1 MGQIKNWKKMQ
12 PKNFRLL
19 ANLKIVK
26 RSYYYMNRKILVML
40 SILASFHLLHAK
52 TNRIGTL
59 QENFLQSAT
68 PDRIREQ
75 ILFLRRSVS
84 KIEVSDAQKKLI
96 KEKLKKIYK
105 PEFVETWVEAA
116 LIPGTPLPTA
126 AESAAEPQ
134 GPSAPKA
141 PGAPEAPA
149 APGAPTAPSAPGFPG
164 GEVPVVPEQEKPSVI
179 IKKPMVQDLTPD
191 QLKALSDAVK
201 ADSDAVIVEAI
212 KQLAMTQLS
221 EKYVKEIVAALQS
234 AVKSAEFK
242 NKKVL
247 RESTAK
253 DGSFEKLV
261 SEIKDAQRSGELYDD
276 LEAPTGKFIN
286 KLAQLFQSFM
296 LNPQSNMPDM
306 SGQLFNV
313 LFNIAFSQRPIVAKP
328 AEGAQII
335 SDSQVTN
342 MLDSLIGKIK
352 SDSGFAAT
360 KGQKE
365 ESTVASLSQ
374 DYLKLFLRDL
384 RRLLIHSKF
393 LKIADKDGKFGGK
406 GTILADDGLLNI
418 LMSEDPNMFNY
429 RRFRGALIDQMY
441 FDSSR
446 LEEFLKEN
454 DNEMAL
460 KAMLS
465 DHARRLRAIVVAIG
479 EYLNKKLGIIKS
491 VRDLKATLKA
501 SLAGA
506 TFRDDIEKKQIT
518 DLIQTL
524 ETKPDAVVVGKGL
537 QALGVQTSIISDIKK
552 MINAES
558 KKFDVQAKA
567 TEILTRAKEAAQKGK
582 VDALLSETLK
592 PLLNPFQANALGGV
606 DRTVDSA
613 YSVLIALLGKPA
625 LEKIVKLKEFYNWIY
640 EYGLL
645 MLLFKNLSAE
655 TKGMKPQDMLDR
667 LYASLNAMNTG
678 EIKSNIVYF
687 SVITNPLYRPMIEAG
702 LYKGKL
708 DGIIENIKKYDLAG
722 LRDSVTQF
730 VAQAKIGVE
739 GSADFASLLSSTIEL
754 LKKTMVD
761 EIMRQLQVLNSG
773 SGGYQLEGLTLK
785 GKEAGRNAL
794 IYDALKTVFKNQE
807 SAIRAG
813 LDQLDVDSLKK
824 ENSVS
829 IKMTRDRLDSTKE
842 SELKKLNGA
851 QKSTITEAVQTYLIS
866 VADRLERL
874 KKSIQKIEVAP
885 AGEQVTGVPTAPGA
899 PEAPS
904 APEAPTAPGAPEA
917 PPAPPI

>member
-1 MGQIKNWKKMQ
+1 
-12 PKNFRLL
+12 
-19 ANLKIVK
+19 
-26 RSYYYMNRKILVML
+26 ML
-40 SILASFHLLHAK
+40 SILASFPLLHASRVGKIPDSLLK
-52 TNRIGTL
+52 TG
-59 QENFLQSAT
+59 T
-68 PDRIREQ
+68 PDEIRQ
-75 ILFLRRSVS
+75 RILFLRRSVS
-84 KIEVSDAQKKLI
+84 RFEVSDEQKKLI
-96 KEKLKKIYK
+96 KEKLRKVYR
-105 PEFVETWVEAA
+105 PELVETWVEAA
-116 LIPGTPLPTA
+116 LIPGKELPIA
-126 AESAAEPQ
+126 PESAAEPQ
-134 GPSAPKA
+134 GPLAPAA
-141 PGAPEAPA
+141 PGAPEAPS
-149 APGAPTAPSAPGFPG
+149 APGAPGAPEAPSAPGLPG
-164 GEVPVVPEQEKPSVI
+164 EGPAISEPEKPAFT

-221 EKYVKEIVAALQS
+221 EKYVKEITAALQS

-242 NKKVL
+242 NKKAL
-247 RESTAK
+247 RESVAK
-253 DGSFEKLV
+253 DGSFEKYV
-261 SEIKDAQRSGELYDD
+261 SELRDAQRSGELYDD
-276 LEAPTGKFIN
+276 LEAPSGKFIS
-286 KLAQLFQSFM
+286 KLAQLFQSYM

-306 SGQLFNV
+306 SGHLFNI

-342 MLDSLIGKIK
+342 MLDSLVAKIK
-352 SDSGFAAT
+352 ADSGFAAS

-365 ESTVASLSQ
+365 ESAVASLSQ

-418 LMSEDPNMFNY
+418 LTSEDPNMFNY

-454 DNEMAL
+454 DNEAAL
-460 KAMLS
+460 KAMLG

-479 EYLNKKLGIIKS
+479 EYLNKRLATIRS

-501 SLAGA
+501 SLDGA
-506 TFRDDIEKKQIT
+506 TFRDDIEKKQVT
-518 DLIQTL
+518 DLMENL
-524 ETKPDAVVVGKGL
+524 EKAPNANFVGQRL
-537 QALGVQTSIISDIKK
+537 QKLGVQTSIISDIKK

-567 TEILTRAKEAAQKGK
+567 TEILTRAKEEAQKGR
-582 VDALLSETLK
+582 VDALLNDRLK

-606 DRTVDSA
+606 DRTADSA

-655 TKGMKPQDMLDR
+655 TKGMKPQDILER
-667 LYASLNAMNTG
+667 LYTSLNAMNTG
-678 EIKSNIVYF
+678 EIKSNMVYF
-687 SVITNPLYRPMIEAG
+687 SIITNPLYRPMIEAG

-708 DGIIENIKKYDLAG
+708 DEVIENVRRYDLAG
-722 LRDSVTQF
+722 LKDSVTKF

-739 GSADFASLLSSTIEL
+739 GSADFASLLASTIEL

-807 SAIRAG
+807 SAVRAG
-813 LDQLDVDSLKK
+813 LDKLEIDSFKK
-824 ENSVS
+824 ENSATV
-829 IKMTRDRLDSTKE
+829 KMTRDRLDSTKE
-842 SELKKLNGA
+842 SELKKLNNE
-851 QKSTITEAVQTYLIS
+851 QKKTVTDAVQTYLTN
-866 VADRLERL
+866 VADKLVRL
-874 KKSIQKIEVAP
+874 KKSAQKVEVVP
-885 AGEQVTGVPTAPGA
+885 AVEVTGVPTAPGA
-899 PEAPS
+899 PEAPTAPNAPDAPS
-904 APEAPTAPGAPEA
+904 APSAPDAPAA
-917 PPAPPI
+917 PPM